1 MNTLYKYF
9 VFIIILFIGCS
20 QNDKDDVCKGQPL
33 DIACTKE
40 YRPVCGCD
48 GNMYSN
54 SCLAD
59 CLTYSNDCV
68 AESQGI
74 INWTEGECNN

>member
-20 QNDKDDVCKGQPL
+20 QNDRDDVCKGQSL

-48 GNMYSN
+48 G
-54 SCLAD
+54 
-59 CLTYSNDCV
+59 LTYSNDCV